1 MRLALPLAILSALCA
16 LACFWRLTEGAY
28 IQALSLH
35 FAGGGCGFGAA
46 AVLRIRG
53 NYHRLNAALALLI
66 PVLGGVVCAVCAL
79 GSAGGGRSGIATEYL
94 RHIDPEEYRQ
104 LFASADTDFKPNP
117 DRLEP
122 LADIL
127 HSGAGIAQ
135 KRVAIEALAQM
146 ECPESVA
153 ILREALRMDSVEV
166 RFFAAS
172 VLGRLEDNLAGRL
185 REVHKDKHSHD
196 PGNMQEGAQACFD
209 NAFYGIAEGT
219 RRQNSLALAL
229 EKVEKILAQQQLPAA
244 VSLKGRIL
252 MECGQHAQ
260 ALETFALYRKLR
272 PGDAAGIIWQAEAEY
287 RAGNYQAGIIRCRE
301 ARETGILPRKIAPA
315 VCHWAG
321 GGANERTI

>member
-1 MRLALPLAILSALCA
+1 MRLALTLTFLSALFA
-16 LACFWRLTEGAY
+16 LACFWRLAEGAY
-28 IQALSLH
+28 LQALLLH
-35 FAGGGCGFGAA
+35 LLGGGCGIGAA
-46 AVLRIRG
+46 GILRIRG

-66 PVLGGVVCAVCAL
+66 PVLGGVVCAGCAL
-79 GSAGGGRSGIATEYL
+79 GSAGGARSGIATEYL

-153 ILREALRMDSVEV
+153 ILREALQMDSVEV

-172 VLGRLEDNLAGRL
+172 VLGRLEDNISTHL
-185 REVHKDKHSHD
+185 RELEKEKHTLD
-196 PGNMQEGAQACFD
+196 PGFLMEGAQACFD
-209 NAFYGIAEGT
+209 SAFYGIAEGA
-219 RRQNSLALAL
+219 RRQNSLTLAQ

-252 MECGQHAQ
+252 MECGRHTEAQ
-260 ALETFALYRKLR
+260 EAFAQYRRLR
-272 PGDAAGIIWQAEAEY
+272 PGDATGIIWQAEAEY
-287 RAGNYQAGIIRCRE
+287 RAGNYQAGIARCRE
-301 ARETGILPRKIAPA
+301 AQEAGILPRKIAPA

-321 GGANERTI
+321 GGGK